1 MNHFY
6 IDLSVFVNRNAF
18 FPENIYVIKQKELA
32 IFSNFLLT
40 SLNIYLPQVP
50 ETAIQIGYEIGVFHI

>member
-6 IDLSVFVNRNAF
+6 IDLPVFVNRNAF
-18 FPENIYVIKQKELA
+18 FPENIYVIIQKELA

-50 ETAIQIGYEIGVFHI
+50 ETAIQTGYEIVVFHI